1 MEIIPQ
7 VGELEIAL
15 WALDMGDNME
25 SGTILQP
32 LSGATESDLP
42 MAKVKKRQ
50 KLENEILERQVTICK
65 AFANST
71 RLRML
76 DLLGQR
82 DWSSAE
88 LQDELGVSKANLSQH
103 VLILKSAGV
112 ILRRR
117 QGREVFFSLAMPEV
131 KRACQLIQHVL
142 RVQIRNGQKLGF

>member
-1 MEIIPQ
+1 METSTTSQ
-7 VGELEIAL
+7 
-15 WALDMGDNME
+15 
-25 SGTILQP
+25 
-32 LSGATESDLP
+32 LSPGATAGDP
-42 MAKVKKRQ
+42 TMPKPKKRHQ
-50 KLENEILERQVTICK
+50 IENQILERQVMICK

-82 DWSSAE
+82 DWPSAE
-88 LQDELGVSKANLSQH
+88 LQSELGVSKANLSQH

-117 QGREVFFSLAMPEV
+117 EGREVIFSLAMPEV

-142 RVQIRNGQKLGF
+142 RAQIRNGQKLGI